1 MKHALDEREQPKKN
15 GTCHN
20 MHERERE
27 REGSVVIDDR
37 RHQPSSHTL
46 IPLGQQRV
54 HSANIPHGQEKATA
68 TTTITPNEATRQD
81 KNNNRRK
88 REQDKEENQP

>member
-1 MKHALDEREQPKKN
+1 MRESNRKRTALAT
-15 GTCHN
+15 TCT
-20 MHERERE
+20 RERE
-27 REGSVVIDDR
+27 IEGSVVIDDR